1 MHNRTNPELIKCATH
16 IAITGYS
23 EHFARVF
30 PVYKDDVIVL
40 LHKFPPLQVI
50 TCTLST
56 QIFCIKANLLPIF
69 LLAVNKS
76 ANRG

>member
-1 MHNRTNPELIKCATH
+1 MHNRTNPKLLESTTH

-30 PVYKDDVIVL
+30 PVHKDDAIAL
-40 LHKFPPLQVI
+40 LYEPPLLQVI
-50 TCTLST
+50 TSTLST
-56 QIFCIKANLLPIF
+56 QIFCIKANLSPIF

-76 ANRG
+76 TNRG

>member
-1 MHNRTNPELIKCATH
+1 MHNRTNPELLKCATH
-16 IAITGYS
+16 IAITRYS
-23 EHFARVF
+23 EHFARIFSVH
-30 PVYKDDVIVL
+30 KDNVIAL
-40 LHKFPPLQVI
+40 LHKSPPLQVI

-76 ANRG
+76 TNRR